1 MNKWLLIFS
10 TLLLSVY
17 SIVSNAQVG
26 QTGLLDVETTPPDSI
41 VVCGDSAFFSVEITN
56 THSQQL
62 TGLVFNP
69 KMIPGMIYI
78 AGSVTGMA
86 EQNIATLNEPLFS
99 LNAINPNQTIVLTF
113 YAKAECSIID
123 QVINLGNGSSSGGL
137 ATNETR
143 VDYLNNG
150 ASEFSLEFNGSNSYN
165 ILYADIF
172 ISTITNQVR
181 QTIPGAVY
189 SRNISIQNGGLGKV
203 ESLTLLIDFETGV
216 AVSGTNIGNFNLSGQ
231 VATVTFGPA
240 DFAMF
245 GNGDGYFELDE
256 VISLVDT
263 VTMLTCDGGE
273 TKYTAFWGCNPL
285 DTCQKDNAYANTIL
299 IGGQPILQSDIVINE
314 PTFFGCA
321 DTGIV
326 AVEYNN
332 IGIESSVGGA
342 NYYNVRLRYE
352 SNQEIVN
359 YVGVDLNGADIF
371 NGVPTTTVVI
381 SSNGNLIERKE
392 ILLDNYFT
400 TDPDGPGGL
409 EDLDNDGY
417 YDDMAIGETLL
428 VTYKYLLESPAS
440 FANCPTDFS
449 YLFFR
454 ETIYGY
460 NNCGTVVRGQ
470 ISRNGTV
477 QGYPDGAALV
487 TGPSDISPT
496 DTITITFENSFE
508 FSESGRFK
516 SAFPSSFIST
526 LKCDSSQIKTYLTL
540 DPGFQVVPGSVLA
553 NGVQV
558 PFTVNGSLITI
569 FGGELIGRQTTNH
582 FSLDLTY
589 DCSIP
594 VTVGGIL
601 EWRTVLSCDCGDE
614 INLGCQSQFIS
625 RQCPG
630 PPCFGTRSFDV
641 ERATFGWTDA
651 TQSTP
656 VTASTPGLSLERAYE
671 CDTVCAYASGDIG
684 VGTGISLDNAH
695 VNVWYRAPALDQ
707 SFNYGRGE
715 WIIYDASTG
724 TTHRV
729 PTTTPSFTTN
739 GAPSSTHQMTFDAT
753 SAILST
759 VGLLEDGDSLNIKLY
774 LAVNKTDDF
783 PLGAYQFPRFRAQHA
798 YIDALGDTITCS
810 SYGAKF
816 AILKTKTFIQTASG
830 STNLGNFSTCGEHT
844 FLFGSK
850 LIGGLGVLDDFPN
863 EFRPV
868 NVWNDTLF
876 YTLPQGV
883 YYVPGSIQFNNGT
896 PSTVNPGF
904 DPVTRELTLIGSE
917 LFTNGWP
924 LLDRVDDLVRTI
936 EFRVSRDCDAIIG
949 NNDIPSEYGYT
960 GYAHAPDPSCYEPE
974 IANTEWDIVIDK
986 PDLEIDAS
994 LTIIEGFERD
1004 LQWNIRLCNNGNIFS
1019 DNNWIYINDTS
1030 GNLTVV
1036 NIIDLS
1042 NGGIS
1047 VPFTQVGTY
1056 IYVNT
1061 GMLLESSCMDLE
1073 ITSLNNDCTPGRLN
1087 TLEVFSG
1094 WSCTPDSMYNPMACH
1109 TDTIPLSYI
1118 TKRAN
1123 LQTRVTFPP
1132 NNRIDICTPFD
1143 FKVLLISSLEGDM
1156 GDITHFVDLPVGL
1169 SILPGATYEYPL
1181 GTAPQPLP
1189 LPTNQF
1195 GTNTAGWDLTSI
1207 IPGLTN
1213 GFTGTRDT
1221 MLNKLKL
1228 NYSMIASCDFDP
1240 YNLVGINSNGYT
1252 NCGELVDL
1260 AARKK
1265 ILINGFPVLD
1275 STGVNLILVDNSS
1288 TCLNQVSAVVNVQNN
1303 SIGNLSLLNR
1313 LEVTLPAGMNYVLG
1327 SHVPDP
1333 IVQQQGGGTELL
1345 TFEYPN
1351 PLGSGA
1357 TATFNF
1363 DLNLDQ
1369 AITCGPYSIIAR
1381 SLIRDTAFCALV
1393 GQNCEIGA
1401 TTGADTSAISV
1412 QTTIDPS
1419 FTTSVIE
1426 PCLGDSFSLASIA
1439 TCGTHF
1445 WDFGDGNT
1453 STAVN
1458 PTHTYT
1464 STPGLYTITHIVT
1477 GLCSVDTNV
1486 TTINVLNLCC
1496 VLDLTITSTGV
1507 NCNGSCDGTATAV
1520 VSNGTAPYTYLWGNL
1535 STTSTITNLCAGTY
1549 AVTVIDAAGCSETA
1563 MVSILDNTTLL
1574 EGSITSSDV
1583 TCGGACDG
1591 ITTVTPIGGTAP
1603 YTYAWSNGST
1613 TISLGGLCAGTYMV
1627 TITDANGCDVV
1638 LTTVITEPTALTL
1651 TTTSTGIN
1659 CNGNCDGTATTVASN
1674 GTAPYTYA
1682 WSNGSTAISLS
1693 GLCAGTYGV
1702 TVTDANG
1709 CTTAGSVNVDS
1720 TALLAASI
1728 ASTDVTCAGTC
1739 DGTATASPIAGT
1751 APYTYAWS
1759 DGSTSNSLTSLCAGT
1774 YTVTIADAN
1783 GCDVVVTTVITEPT
1797 ALTLTTTST
1806 GINCNGNCDG
1816 TATTVASN
1824 GTAPYTYAWSN
1835 GSTTS
1840 SLSGLC
1846 AGAYEVT
1853 VTDANGCTTAGN
1865 VNVDSTVLLVGDISS
1880 TDIICNGSCDGT
1892 TTASPIG
1899 GTAPYT
1905 YAWSNGSANS
1915 SLSGLC
1921 AGTYTVTI
1929 ADASGCDVVLTTVIT
1944 EPTALAINITTTDA
1958 SCDPNPDTTTCIAT
1972 AWRNNRHAVWL
1983 PNLPNTPDRKFV
1995 FENNSGRLHQYS
2007 NGTARITGIIV
2018 NRSNSNQ
2025 RWAVDVHFTN
2035 GMDWTSWSALGRSYK
2050 DQSGVAGQNYIDW
2063 TYYIMDATK
2072 ANTLTGL
2079 GSYSGTVLNL
2089 THKPANYTYGLQV
2102 GLAANDKDA
2111 DFGFSCWF
2119 KYRSADGSLRG
2130 RGDFNADLNCANAPS
2145 CDGTAQ
2151 ATTTGGTAPY
2161 TYTWSNGSSSN
2172 SLTGLCADTFNVTV
2186 TDANGCSTD
2195 TTIII
2200 DAEVCCNV
2208 TIAATS
2214 TNVTCAGSCDGTISS
2229 TLTGGLAPYT
2239 YAWSNGSTTS
2249 NLNGLC
2255 AGTYTLTVTD
2265 ANGCTTSVTRIITEP
2280 SVTMVSVSVTNV
2292 SSQGASNG
2300 SITANP
2306 SGGTSPYTYLW
2317 SNGQTTQTISGLSA
2331 GTYTVTVTDANA
2343 CIAIATGTI
2352 TEPFICDGFRTQTQ
2366 GGWGARPRGNNP
2378 GVYLH
2383 SNFASAFPNGL
2394 VVGCTNTLTFTT
2406 AQAITNFLPTGSAPS
2421 ALPSGNITNPTSY
2434 RNVFAGQVTALSLS
2448 VGFDNYD
2455 SNFGTSSANLK
2466 DLVILSGTFAG
2477 WTVQQLLDEANQTI
2491 GGCAS
2496 NYSFSALNNAV
2507 SSVNQNYVGGNTTGS
2522 FLGCPLNITLVQTDP
2537 NCIGTNVGSIDLT
2550 VSAGSAPYTYTWSNG
2565 ATTEDVTNLLAG
2577 VYSVTVT
2584 DANGL
2589 IGTASTVIVAPI
2601 CCSVSTTSTN
2611 TNCPESCDGT
2621 VCVIN
2626 ATGTAPYTYQWS
2638 NGGNTATLSAVC
2650 AGTYTVTVT
2659 DVNGC
2664 VSTATA
2670 VVTSPDPIVVTIDTI
2685 INESCTGND
2694 GSVSVNVTGGTAPYT
2709 IDLANFT
2716 TAITYS
2722 NSTGNFT
2729 GLNAGQYILNVT
2741 DANGCTI
2748 VCATTFIIN
2757 GCNCTIPASPA
2768 RTNNTPILRINST
2781 PSTLQI
2787 NYQTSEKVIGLS
2799 ILDSKGKILL
2809 NKENLKTTDELN
2821 IPTTNWTENTY
2832 WIILRGDN
2840 GRLIQTKKVIISE

>member
-589 DCSIP
+589 DCSVP

-924 LLDRVDDLVRTI
+924 LLDRVDDRVRTI

-1419 FTTSVIE
+1419 FTTSIIE

-1613 TISLGGLCAGTYMV
+1613 TISLGGLCAGTYML

-1638 LTTVITEPTALTL
+1638 LTTVITEPTALSL

-1759 DGSTSNSLTSLCAGT
+1759 D
-1774 YTVTIADAN
+1774 
-1783 GCDVVVTTVITEPT
+1783 
-1797 ALTLTTTST
+1797 
-1806 GINCNGNCDG
+1806 
-1816 TATTVASN
+1816 
-1824 GTAPYTYAWSN
+1824 
-1835 GSTTS
+1835 
-1840 SLSGLC
+1840 
-1846 AGAYEVT
+1846 
-1853 VTDANGCTTAGN
+1853 
-1865 VNVDSTVLLVGDISS
+1865 
-1880 TDIICNGSCDGT
+1880 
-1892 TTASPIG
+1892 
-1899 GTAPYT
+1899 
-1905 YAWSNGSANS
+1905 
-1915 SLSGLC
+1915 
-1921 AGTYTVTI
+1921 
-1929 ADASGCDVVLTTVIT
+1929 
-1944 EPTALAINITTTDA
+1944 
-1958 SCDPNPDTTTCIAT
+1958 
-1972 AWRNNRHAVWL
+1972 
-1983 PNLPNTPDRKFV
+1983 
-1995 FENNSGRLHQYS
+1995 
-2007 NGTARITGIIV
+2007 
-2018 NRSNSNQ
+2018 
-2025 RWAVDVHFTN
+2025 
-2035 GMDWTSWSALGRSYK
+2035 
-2050 DQSGVAGQNYIDW
+2050 
-2063 TYYIMDATK
+2063 
-2072 ANTLTGL
+2072 
-2079 GSYSGTVLNL
+2079 
-2089 THKPANYTYGLQV
+2089 
-2102 GLAANDKDA
+2102 
-2111 DFGFSCWF
+2111 
-2119 KYRSADGSLRG
+2119 
-2130 RGDFNADLNCANAPS
+2130 
-2145 CDGTAQ
+2145 
-2151 ATTTGGTAPY
+2151 
-2161 TYTWSNGSSSN
+2161 GSSSN

-2840 GRLIQTKKVIISE
+2840 DRLIQTKKVIISE